1 LSFGS
6 QGARSQFKADYAFGW
21 NRLAATPAVDSRS
34 HVVSGTFS
42 TAVSP
47 KANLSIV
54 GSASSTTDLQT
65 ILAVRGIIPTED
77 PTVIWLYFAPT
88 AVNQT
93 ALSLRTEGTFDYRMS
108 ERSSVSIGGGYSL
121 RDYQSSAFRS
131 LSDQHGM
138 DASVS
143 YSRQITERSSWNV
156 QYQLGYYTFENF
168 DATVSNGV
176 RLGFTNRLAK
186 DTNFGSSFGIS
197 HVRNAGNSDY
207 SASYEGTAELSHSI
221 KQNVFQLVL
230 SQNYGRPS
238 GLNSVSRN
246 RQLNL
251 GVSRPLNQRLSVFG
265 SGNLFDSKG
274 VLDNTTGSRGGGAA
288 GNLSVMITQKLSL
301 QVGASMQRYAQP
313 APFAFTQKRVFASIR
328 YTHANL
334 LHSR

>member
-1 LSFGS
+1 
-6 QGARSQFKADYAFGW
+6 
-21 NRLAATPAVDSRS
+21 
-34 HVVSGTFS
+34 
-42 TAVSP
+42 
-47 KANLSIV
+47 
-54 GSASSTTDLQT
+54 
-65 ILAVRGIIPTED
+65 
-77 PTVIWLYFAPT
+77 
-88 AVNQT
+88 
-93 ALSLRTEGTFDYRMS
+93 MS

-313 APFAFTQKRVFASIR
+313 APFAFTQKRVFAMTCS
-328 YTHANL
+328 
-334 LHSR
+334 S